1 MKVGGKPILIIFEGV
16 DKSGKTTLKDK
27 FNKKT
32 NFGYVVLD
40 RLTTS
45 SKIYNNF
52 FNRDRLE
59 YYNRFERSVIESF
72 NILVVLCEC
81 DTDLI
86 VERLRNANEVLPEQL
101 KNIDEVKK
109 AFEEEVEKSFT
120 NYMLIDTTKRSIDEC
135 VDDIITRVSE
145 MEKSNGKDKNC
156 V

>member
-1 MKVGGKPILIIFEGV
+1 MKVGGRPILIIFEGV
-16 DKSGKTTLKDK
+16 DKSGKTTIKDK

-32 NFGYVVLD
+32 NFSYVVLD

-52 FNRDRLE
+52 FDRDRLE
-59 YYNRFERSVIESF
+59 YYDRFERSIIRNFDV
-72 NILVVLCEC
+72 LVVLCEC
-81 DTDLI
+81 DTGLI
-86 VERLRNANEVLPEQL
+86 VERLMNANEVLPEQL

-109 AFEEEVEKSFT
+109 AFEEEVKKSFT
-120 NYMLIDTTKRSIDEC
+120 NYIVIDTTKRSIDEC
-135 VDDIITRVSE
+135 VEDIIIRVSE

>member
-1 MKVGGKPILIIFEGV
+1 MRADGRPILIIFEGV

-32 NFGYVVLD
+32 NFSYVVLD

-45 SKIYNNF
+45 SKIYNDF

-59 YYNRFERSVIESF
+59 YYNRFERSVVSAF
-72 NILVVLCEC
+72 DVLVVLCEC
-81 DTDLI
+81 DTALI
-86 VERLRNANEVLPEQL
+86 EERLAKANEVLPEQL

-109 AFEEEVEKSFT
+109 AFEKEVERSFV
-120 NYMLIDTTKRSIDEC
+120 NYMVIDTTSRSIDDC
-135 VDDIITRVSE
+135 VEDIVKRVSE
-145 MEKSNGKDKNC
+145 MEKSNGKNKNC